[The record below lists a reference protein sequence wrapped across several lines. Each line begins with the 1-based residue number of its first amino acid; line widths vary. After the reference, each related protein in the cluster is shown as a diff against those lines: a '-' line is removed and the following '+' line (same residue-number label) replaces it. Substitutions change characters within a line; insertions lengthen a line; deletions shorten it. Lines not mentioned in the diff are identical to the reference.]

1 MIEIDGCPRT
11 IVFAHPVNIRW
22 IGLRARVL
30 LLNISHRPS
39 GCGVVCRLQ
48 LILRTWCRAEIIEPM
63 EVSLNECDRDVGIQ
77 VVRRNDVQYSNPRYF
92 IRMIQRQAV
101 SDSSTP
107 IVADNRERVVAEML
121 HHLDLVQCHRSL
133 RVVRVILSVRR
144 LAAVAVTTEI

>member
-1 MIEIDGCPRT
+1 
-11 IVFAHPVNIRW
+11 RW

-63 EVSLNECDRDVGIQ
+63 EVSLNESDRDVGVQ
-77 VVRRNDVQYSNPRYF
+77 VVRRDDIKNGNSRYF

-101 SDSSTP
+101 RDSSTP
-107 IVADNRERVVAEML
+107 IVADNRERVVAELL
-121 HHLDLVQCHRSL
+121 HRLDLAQCHRSF
-133 RVVRVILSVRR
+133 RVVRVILSVRW
-144 LAAVAVTTEI
+144 LAAFAITT